1 MIPLGRWETV
11 DLEVPRAITDQ
22 TRVNSILRV
31 RMHRMMRV
39 TMLCVPFGIPGLLL
53 ALLPRVKN
61 ANSLLIWVGL
71 ALAAAL
77 VQWLAYLR
85 HDPAD
90 DWTFRAVWTQ
100 TLGGLVWGVFPWLA
114 MPEDPVWQAV
124 IVGLP
129 IAVLMAAAMFAST
142 LRATYVAFL
151 VPATVFGSAGFF
163 VVGDGDARWCGVA
176 LFAIGAFAGVLAEA
190 SHRNQYESATLTV
203 RLHQQARTDQLTSLA
218 NRAGF
223 VEALGDALSSETDPV
238 GVAFLD
244 LDGFKAVNDQMGH
257 AAGDELL
264 VAVGARL
271 TERLGDDAL
280 VARYG
285 GDEFTVVVP
294 ATNEIEMADIKRR
307 IAAVFSDSFNVGA
320 GSAAVGAS
328 IGVYLAPPGTSLD
341 SALREADDAQY
352 QAKRRSQQA
361 HGIAG
366 IRSAT
371 PRS

>member
-1 MIPLGRWETV
+1 MVHLGRWETV
-11 DLEVPRAITDQ
+11 DLGVPRAIADE
-22 TRVNSILRV
+22 TRINSILRA
-31 RMHRMMRV
+31 RLHRMMRF

-53 ALLPRVKN
+53 TLLPRAKN
-61 ANSLLIWVGL
+61 GTYLLIWVGL

-85 HDPAD
+85 NDPKG
-90 DWTFRAVWTQ
+90 DWTFQATWTQ
-100 TLGGLVWGVFPWLA
+100 TLGGLVWGLFPWLA

-124 IVGLP
+124 TVGLP
-129 IAVLMAAAMFAST
+129 IAVLMAAALFAST
-142 LRATYVAFL
+142 LRATYIAFL
-151 VPATVFGSAGFF
+151 APATVFGSVGFF
-163 VVGDGDARWCGVA
+163 VVGDGDARWCAFA

-203 RLHQQARTDQLTSLA
+203 KLHQQARTDELTGLA

-223 VEALGDALSSETDPV
+223 VEALGNALSSDTNSV

-257 AAGDELL
+257 ATGDELL

-271 TERLGDDAL
+271 IAQLRDDAL

-307 IAAVFSDSFNVGA
+307 IKAVFSDPFKVGLRTA
-320 GSAAVGAS
+320 DVGAS
-328 IGVYLAPPGTSLD
+328 IGLYLAPPGTSLD
-341 SALREADDAQY
+341 AALREADDAQY
-352 QAKRRSQQA
+352 QAKRRSQRA
-361 HGIAG
+361 RGTTA
-366 IRSAT
+366 RSAT
-371 PRS
+371 PGS